1 MFPNL
6 VSFESRI
13 QTVAETK
20 SKLIAD
26 LAQAEEA
33 NAAAIAKLAQRAG
46 ELAEQSVRAG
56 RI

>member
-1 MFPNL
+1 MFLSILP
-6 VSFESRI
+6 FETRI
-13 QTVAETK
+13 QAVAETK
-20 SKLIAD
+20 AQLIAD

>member
-1 MFPNL
+1 MFTKL

-13 QTVAETK
+13 QAVAETK

-33 NAAAIAKLAQRAG
+33 NAAAITKLTQRAG